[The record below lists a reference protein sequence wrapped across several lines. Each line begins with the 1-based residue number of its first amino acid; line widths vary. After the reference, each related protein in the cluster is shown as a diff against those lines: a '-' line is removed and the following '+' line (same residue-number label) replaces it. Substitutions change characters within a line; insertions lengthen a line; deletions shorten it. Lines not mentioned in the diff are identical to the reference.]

1 MITPGLLTD
10 LRGSEPAGSISVR
23 GPRAGGGDRDVEAF
37 CPPLFNGVIL
47 LKVMTQSCWDFHSA
61 FRCSLRQNMLMNRF
75 LLFNIAELLVEGPL
89 IC

>member
-1 MITPGLLTD
+1 M
-10 LRGSEPAGSISVR
+10 EP
-23 GPRAGGGDRDVEAF
+23 F

-47 LKVMTQSCWDFHSA
+47 LKVMAQSCWDFHSA